1 MAFIAVKP
9 CKFAGQRFRIGEEIP
24 ADVIQPGAA
33 KNLIKMGVIAERK
46 DEYPTAE
53 PDTITAVKI
62 GEEIRM
68 PDVEIIIH
76 AEEGDM
82 PLNPTTEGLQVI
94 FDVLTSNVSD
104 AEPII
109 KEMTDGDALILLHLA
124 DSRKSIKELAET
136 RAKALNAP
144 QEGEES
150 EGDV

>member
-1 MAFIAVKP
+1 MAFIAAKP

-24 ADVIQPGAA
+24 ADAIQPGAA
-33 KNLIKMGVIAERK
+33 KNLIKMGIIAERK
-46 DEYPTAE
+46 PEGFTAE
-53 PDTITAVKI
+53 INTIAA
-62 GEEIRM
+62 EEIEEGTRL
-68 PDVEIIIH
+68 PDAEIIIH

-82 PLNPTTEGLQVI
+82 PLNPTPEGLQAI
-94 FDVLTSNVSD
+94 FDVLTSNVSG

-109 KEMTDGDALILLHLA
+109 KEMTDGDALILLHLS

>member
-33 KNLIKMGVIAERK
+33 KNLIKMGVIAKRENV
-46 DEYPTAE
+46 EFYETAE
-53 PDTITAVKI
+53 LDTI
-62 GEEIRM
+62 EEGIRM
-68 PDVEIIIH
+68 PDAEIIIH

-82 PLNPTTEGLQVI
+82 PLNPTTEGLQAI

>member
-1 MAFIAVKP
+1 MAFTALKP

-33 KNLIKMGVIAERK
+33 KNLIKMGIIGERK

-53 PDTITAVKI
+53 PDTI
-62 GEEIRM
+62 EEGIRL

-82 PLNPTTEGLQVI
+82 PLNPTPEGLQAI
-94 FDVLTSNVSD
+94 FDVLTSNVSN

-109 KEMTDGDALILLHLA
+109 NEMTDEDALILLHIS

-136 RAKALNAP
+136 KAKALNAP

>member
-46 DEYPTAE
+46 NVEFYETVE
-53 PDTITAVKI
+53 VDTI
-62 GEEIRM
+62 EEGIRL
-68 PDVEIIIH
+68 PDAEIIIH

-82 PLNPTTEGLQVI
+82 PLNPTPEGLQAI
-94 FDVLTSNVSD
+94 FDVLTSNVSG

-109 KEMTDGDALILLHLA
+109 KEMTDGDALILLHLS

>member
-9 CKFAGQRFRIGEEIP
+9 CKFAGQRFRIGEIVP

-33 KNLIKMGVIAERK
+33 KNLIKMGIIAEEGGELIVSTIETK
-46 DEYPTAE
+46 EISTDSI
-53 PDTITAVKI
+53 PDAKVT
-62 GEEIRM
+62 
-68 PDVEIIIH
+68 IH

-82 PLNPTTEGLQVI
+82 DLLLTAEGLQSI
-94 FDVLTSNVSD
+94 FDVLTSNVSA

-109 KEMTDGDALILLHLA
+109 NEMTDGDALILLHIS

-136 RAKALNAP
+136 RANAINAP